1 MYLSHYGLAREP
13 FHITPDPDFLYLSPS
28 HREAFATVVYGVE
41 KRKGFVALTGEVGVG
56 KTTVLRA
63 YLKRVENSPVRP
75 IYIFNPDLT
84 FEQLLVVLLRALD
97 EEPGDASEAA
107 MIERIHWRLIEAY
120 KRDENV
126 ALIIDEAQ
134 NMPVE
139 TLEKLRMLSN
149 LETTADKLIQI
160 VLVGQPELER
170 KLELHQLRQ
179 LRQRLAV
186 RARVKALSPAESREY
201 IQHRLTQAGAAREDI
216 FSPGA
221 IRAIVRYARGNP
233 RIINVAADNALIA
246 GFGNQASSVTR
257 RIVREVIADLEGGRS
272 RARRWALAVAGFAVF
287 IAAAAAMGSWMIA
300 SPRPQATDRH
310 VAHAEA
316 PADAAD
322 TVETG
327 PAPIDGMVSPAPVP
341 QPPVP
346 QPPIGRRDH
355 RAITLDFMTRT
366 LEPAPKETPPAAQQ
380 ESPMQIALDAAVQ
393 TPESPMAVMRTSDVA
408 AMSGDLKE
416 DNVLMDTALAET
428 VPEKSDTS
436 MVDGVIESKLA
447 TVEADLASATITVLG
462 KQEETVARV
471 VEKGDTLTQ
480 LIRNFY
486 GRSGPEMIEAVVRLN
501 PHITNPDYIMAGDT
515 LVFPVARE
523 SESGGEIAAAMPGVP
538 PEDRKRP

>member
-1 MYLSHYGLAREP
+1 MYLSHYGLGREP

-84 FEQLLVVLLRALD
+84 FEQLLGMLLRALD
-97 EEPGDASEAA
+97 EEPADAPESA

-149 LETTADKLIQI
+149 LETTTDKLIQI

-186 RARVKALSPAESREY
+186 RARVKTLSAAESREY

-216 FSPGA
+216 FTPGA
-221 IRAIVRYARGNP
+221 VRAMVRHAKGNP
-233 RIINVAADNALIA
+233 RIINIVADNALIA

-257 RIVREVIADLEGGRS
+257 RTVREVIADLEGGAS
-272 RARRWALAVAGFAVF
+272 RARRWALAVAGLAVLV
-287 IAAAAAMGSWMIA
+287 AAAAAIGSWMGA

-316 PADAAD
+316 PADA
-322 TVETG
+322 VETR
-327 PAPIDGMVSPAPVP
+327 PAPIDGAVSPAPAP
-341 QPPVP
+341 QPPV
-346 QPPIGRRDH
+346 GRRDH

-366 LEPAPKETPPAAQQ
+366 LEPAPKETPPATQEAPVRTAPDSAVQSL
-380 ESPMQIALDAAVQ
+380 ESPAPEETSGTTLINGDSESVNALTETASARVTPEKAKTSMLDGAVQ
-393 TPESPMAVMRTSDVA
+393 
-408 AMSGDLKE
+408 
-416 DNVLMDTALAET
+416 
-428 VPEKSDTS
+428 
-436 MVDGVIESKLA
+436 SKLA
-447 TVEADLASATITVLG
+447 TVEADLASAAVSVL
-462 KQEETVARV
+462 ETPAETVARV

-480 LIRNFY
+480 LIRDFY
-486 GRSGPEMIEAVVRLN
+486 GHSGPELIEAVVRLN
-501 PHITNPDYIMAGDT
+501 PHISNPDYIMAGDT
-515 LVFPVARE
+515 LVFPVGRK
-523 SESGGEIAAAMPGVP
+523 SESGGESAAAMPGVR